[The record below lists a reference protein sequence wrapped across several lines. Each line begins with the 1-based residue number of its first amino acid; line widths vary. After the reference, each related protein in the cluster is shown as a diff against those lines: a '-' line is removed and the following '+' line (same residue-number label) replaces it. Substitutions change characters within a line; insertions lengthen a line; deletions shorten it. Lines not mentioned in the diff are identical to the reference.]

1 MKNSL
6 TFLGII
12 LLCLASGLLHAQNQ
26 EKTNFVFILADDFG
40 WKDLHC
46 TGSEF
51 YESPNIDRLAKMGVI
66 FENGYA
72 ASQVCSPARASIL
85 TGKYTA
91 RHGVTNWIGEAS
103 GENWR
108 NVGRHTKLL
117 PPSYKMQL
125 PAEEITLAETLRSNG
140 YKTFFAGKWHLGEK
154 GSYPEDH
161 GFDINKGGYEAGAP
175 YGGGYFSPYN
185 NPKLTDG
192 KMGENL
198 SMRLAKETVSFIE
211 TQTATKKNQPFF
223 AFLSFYAVHAPLET
237 TQENWQHFRNKADS
251 IGIADHGF
259 EMGKTFPIRT
269 HQDNPVYAGLIKQ
282 MDDAVGVLLDEL
294 EELGLMK
301 NTVVVFTGDNGG
313 VCSGDDYSSSNLPL
327 RGGKGMQW
335 EGGFRVPV
343 IICAPGYKSGTI
355 TKIPAIGTDFYPT
368 FLDMANIPFMPR
380 QHADGRSLLPAL
392 KGQDMADRYFYWHYP
407 HYGNQGGEPS
417 SVVQYG
423 KWKLIHY
430 YEDDRNELY
439 NLEIDPTESE
449 TLNAQYPD
457 KVKELSENLNI
468 WLVSVQA
475 KYPQPDMKYDPL
487 KETQFKAQVKKVL
500 LPQLEAKRIQE
511 LNKNY
516 VPNKDWWGSTTVD

>member
-1 MKNSL
+1 MRN
-6 TFLGII
+6 TIQILGTL
-12 LLCLASGLLHAQNQ
+12 LLCLATVNIQAQKKKPTPEQ
-26 EKTNFVFILADDFG
+26 PNFVFILADDFG

-51 YESPNIDRLAKMGVI
+51 YETPNIDRLAKRGMI

-72 ASQVCSPARASIL
+72 GSQVCSPARASIL
-85 TGKYTA
+85 TGKFTA

-117 PPSYKMQL
+117 PPAYKMAL
-125 PAEEITLAETLRSNG
+125 PAEDITMAEALRSNG
-140 YKTFFAGKWHLGEK
+140 YKTFFAGKWHLGNK

-192 KMGENL
+192 KPGENL

-211 TQTATKKNQPFF
+211 TETAKKKHQPFL
-223 AFLSFYAVHAPLET
+223 AYLSFYAVHAPLET
-237 TQENWQHFRNKADS
+237 TQANWQHFREKADS
-251 IGIADHGF
+251 MGIVDKGF
-259 EMGKTFPIRT
+259 EMGKTFPIRMQ
-269 HQDNPVYAGLIKQ
+269 QDNPVYAGLIKQ
-282 MDDAVGVLLDEL
+282 MDDAVGVLLDKL
-294 EELGLMK
+294 EALGLME

-313 VCSGDDYSSSNLPL
+313 VCSGDDYSSSNSPL

-343 IICAPGYKSGTI
+343 IMYAPGCKPGVSAT
-355 TKIPAIGTDFYPT
+355 PAIGTDFYPT
-368 FLDMANIPFMPR
+368 FLDMAKIPLMPQ
-380 QHADGRSLLPAL
+380 QHVDGRSLLPAL
-392 KGQDMADRYFYWHYP
+392 KGEAMADRYFYWHYP

-430 YEDDRNELY
+430 YEDGRNELY

-457 KVKELSENLNI
+457 KVKELSENLKT

-475 KYPQPDMKYDPL
+475 KYPRPDMK
-487 KETQFKAQVKKVL
+487 
-500 LPQLEAKRIQE
+500 
-511 LNKNY
+511 
-516 VPNKDWWGSTTVD
+516 